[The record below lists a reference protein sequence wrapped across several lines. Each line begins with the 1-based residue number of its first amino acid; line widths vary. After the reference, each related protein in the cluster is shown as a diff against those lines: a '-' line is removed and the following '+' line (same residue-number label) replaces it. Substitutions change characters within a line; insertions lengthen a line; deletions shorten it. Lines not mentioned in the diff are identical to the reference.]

1 MSLPYIPKEAPG
13 LEEVLAAYAF
23 PETLL
28 GAVRYGRGHINDT
41 YCVVCQPQEGDCV
54 RYILQGLSSAAFPH
68 PEELMENFVGI
79 TSYLREK
86 ILAGGG
92 DPMRETLCLVKTKD
106 GSDFYTDRGGKVW
119 RLMPFIEN
127 TDCFQ
132 SATPELF
139 EASARAF
146 GRFQRLLNGYPAETL
161 HETIPN
167 FHNTE
172 DRFAKFQAAVAADK
186 LGRAKDVQPE
196 IQFVLERQADCS
208 VALNALREGKLPLRV
223 THNDTKLNNI
233 LIDRATHKGICVID
247 LDTTMPGLSIN
258 DFGDSI
264 RFGANHSA
272 EDEKDLSRVN
282 FDLGLYEVYA
292 RGFLEGAGGT
302 LTESELEY
310 LPWGARLMTLE
321 CGIRFLT
328 DYLDG
333 DHYFHIRYPEQN
345 LDRCRTQF
353 KLVQDMEREF
363 ENMQEIVK
371 KYTES

>member
-1 MSLPYIPKEAPG
+1 M
-13 LEEVLAAYAF
+13 
-23 PETLL
+23 
-28 GAVRYGRGHINDT
+28 
-41 YCVVCQPQEGDCV
+41 
-54 RYILQGLSSAAFPH
+54 
-68 PEELMENFVGI
+68 
-79 TSYLREK
+79 
-86 ILAGGG
+86 
-92 DPMRETLCLVKTKD
+92 
-106 GSDFYTDRGGKVW
+106 
-119 RLMPFIEN
+119 
-127 TDCFQ
+127 
-132 SATPELF
+132 
-139 EASARAF
+139 
-146 GRFQRLLNGYPAETL
+146 
-161 HETIPN
+161 
-167 FHNTE
+167 
-172 DRFAKFQAAVAADK
+172 
-186 LGRAKDVQPE
+186 
-196 IQFVLERQADCS
+196 
-208 VALNALREGKLPLRV
+208 